1 MSEGSHWYRRDGSAC
16 FEVPNKSKA
25 GTRPVRI
32 TDARELGLFPSV
44 TTVLSILD
52 KPQLTDWKF
61 RQITRA
67 SFNAHAAN
75 APLADYESYHSAI
88 IDSAFQQV
96 EDAADLGTAIHK
108 ALECHFRGESYSP
121 ALSVYVDAVDAWLS
135 ENRVEILE
143 SELRLTSVSHG
154 FAGTTDAVFQIER
167 PEYAPSSY
175 GILDFKSR
183 KTVPGKPVT
192 PYDTQPMQ
200 IAAYD
205 IARFGDRPTSDRIG
219 CNLFISTTE
228 PGRVEACWYDHL
240 QLLKEWEALAH
251 AMALWRHFK
260 DYDPRLIA

>member
-1 MSEGSHWYRRDGSAC
+1 MSTNGSHWYRRDGTAC
-16 FEVPNKSKA
+16 FELPKKSGGMRA
-25 GTRPVRI
+25 VTIR
-32 TDARELGLFPSV
+32 DARELGLLPSV
-44 TTVLSILD
+44 TTVLSVLD
-52 KPQLTDWKF
+52 KPQLQEWKF
-61 RQITRA
+61 RQITKA
-67 SFNAHAAN
+67 AFDAHAAN
-75 APLADYESYHSAI
+75 QPLADFESYHAVMVER
-88 IDSAFQQV
+88 AFKQV

-108 ALECHFRGESYSP
+108 ALECHFRGDSYNP
-121 ALSVYVDAVDAWLS
+121 ELSVYVEAVDAWLS
-135 ENRVEILE
+135 NNRVEILE

-205 IARFGDRPTSDRIG
+205 IARFGDRPTSSRCG

-228 PGRVEACWYDHL
+228 PGRVDACWYDAK
-240 QLLKEWEALAH
+240 QLNEEWDAFSHAL
-251 AMALWRHFK
+251 ALWRHFK
-260 DYDPRLIA
+260 GYDPRVIA